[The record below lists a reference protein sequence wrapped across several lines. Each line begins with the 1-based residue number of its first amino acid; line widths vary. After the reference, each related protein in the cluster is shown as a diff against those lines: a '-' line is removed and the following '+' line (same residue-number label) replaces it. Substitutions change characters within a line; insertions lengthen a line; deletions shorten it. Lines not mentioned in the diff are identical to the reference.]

1 MKLTKVF
8 KKKDKVDEVI
18 DDLVNTLVST
28 NVHYEGYEVA
38 LRQLERV
45 YALKNKT
52 KKLDPNTVAVVG
64 GNLVGILLILN
75 HEKLNVI
82 TTKAL
87 GFVIK
92 GRV

>member
-1 MKLTKVF
+1 MKLTNVF

-18 DDLVNTLVST
+18 DDLVNTLVGM
-28 NVHYEGYEVA
+28 NVHDEGYEIV

-45 YALKNKT
+45 YVLKNRI